1 MGAKVSSAP
10 IWDSGVAPPSA
21 FRDKS
26 GGETAREPGDGEAT
40 RPHSRKV
47 SSTVA
52 TGAPSAMILDA
63 LFFLIQAGLTLF
75 FWAILIA
82 AILSLL
88 IGFGILDTRNRLVW
102 SLSDF
107 FYRVTEPAMR
117 PVRNLLPNLGS
128 VDISP
133 LVVMLLVQ
141 ACMLLV
147 GAIQGYLIRG
157 GLYF

>member
-1 MGAKVSSAP
+1 
-10 IWDSGVAPPSA
+10 
-21 FRDKS
+21 
-26 GGETAREPGDGEAT
+26 
-40 RPHSRKV
+40 
-47 SSTVA
+47 
-52 TGAPSAMILDA
+52 MILDA

-88 IGFGILDTRNRLVW
+88 TGFGVLDTRNRLVW
-102 SLSDF
+102 TICDF

-117 PVRNLLPNLGS
+117 PVRNRLPNLGGI
-128 VDISP
+128 DISP
-133 LVVMLLVQ
+133 LIVLLLVQ
-141 ACMLLV
+141 AAMLLV